1 MAELGMR
8 LEDPSDPQLK
18 KLLHRFVTYYG
29 PKVPQIRPHIEQTL
43 QAFDIPS
50 PWESLD
56 IITPADTPAFSGI
69 WSPGAA
75 EPVPTGGKLWV
86 PGQ

>member
-1 MAELGMR
+1 MAELGTR

-18 KLLHRFVTYYG
+18 TLLNRFVTYYG
-29 PKVPQIRPHIEQTL
+29 LKVPQIRPHIEQTL
-43 QAFDIPS
+43 EAFDIPS

-56 IITPADTPAFSGI
+56 LITPENVPAISGI
-69 WSPGAA
+69 WSPGAS
-75 EPVPTGGKLWV
+75 EPVSTGGKLWV